1 MISREFFLKIFD
13 ERFVKVTG
21 VIKGLVSPTPIE
33 FKDDVMLQNKLK
45 PHVLAILGMFCISS
59 HAHAENKAE
68 AMELGTVEVVGT
80 TPLASVGLPLDQVPA
95 NIQAATGKSI
105 DEQRSLNLS
114 EFMDSNLGSVTVNDT
129 VSNPYQPDVIFR
141 GFTASPLLGTP
152 QGLSVFVDGVRVNEP
167 FGDIVNWDLIPS
179 NAISNINL
187 IPGSNPLF
195 GLNTLGGALSVH
207 TKSGA
212 ENPGTSATLSGGSW
226 GRRAFEFETGGVIK
240 DKNLDY
246 FVAGNLFNEDG
257 WRDYSKSE
265 VKQIF
270 SKVGWQDE
278 KSNLD
283 LTLSLADNR
292 INGIQG
298 LPLEQLY
305 NRRQAYSVPD
315 HINNQMEMIALN
327 GSHFISDNKLISGN
341 VYFRHVEA
349 NGFNSNVNNN
359 YNTSVPITDSN
370 YDSVT
375 ASNVITKTNTDGF
388 GGALQM
394 TLLNDLIGHK
404 NQFTG
409 GLSADFGRA
418 TFKSDTQKADIIGIT
433 TVSIPG
439 NDPLSTVRL
448 KAKNDYYGLYG
459 TDTFSIT
466 DKLHMTMSGRYNVAI
481 VDLKGDSLSAS
492 DTTLVPGDLSGH
504 HVYQRFNPAIGL
516 NFNPTKSLSFFGGY
530 NEGMRAPSPV
540 ELSCADPA
548 HPCALPNA
556 FGGDPHLDA
565 VVSKTWEGGVRGHL
579 LENLNWNIGLFRTEN
594 NNDIQFMAT
603 NTSGN
608 GYFQNVGKTL
618 RQGVEMGMS
627 GKADKLT
634 FQANYSYVDATFET
648 PFEAV
653 SSSNSEAVVSAN
665 GPGLIQV
672 SKGNQIP
679 GIPHH
684 TLKLRLGYEI
694 TPNWTVGSNVITT
707 SSRYARGDEN
717 NQDSHG
723 QIPGHIVVNLD
734 SHYSI
739 NDNWK
744 LFAKVQNL
752 FDRNYATF
760 GQLGVNEF
768 GRGGAWN
775 NDPAAWNNTQ
785 FQTPGAP
792 RAAWVGVTYEFG
804 RSKSASA
811 KVDND

>member
-1 MISREFFLKIFD
+1 MLH
-13 ERFVKVTG
+13 VKFKPVLLAVLSALVT
-21 VIKGLVSPTPIE
+21 VST
-33 FKDDVMLQNKLK
+33 
-45 PHVLAILGMFCISS
+45 
-59 HAHAENKAE
+59 AHAENKAE
-68 AMELGTVEVVGT
+68 AMELGTVEVFGT
-80 TPLASVGLPLDQVPA
+80 TPLPSVGLPLDQVPA
-95 NIQAATGKSI
+95 NVQAAAGRDI
-105 DEQRSLNLS
+105 NEQRSLNLS

-226 GRRAFEFETGGVIK
+226 GRRALEFETGGVVK

-246 FVAGNLFNEDG
+246 FIAGNFFNEDG

-270 SKVGWQDE
+270 SKVGWQDD

-305 NRRQAYSVPD
+305 NRTQAYSVPD

-327 GSHFISDNKLISGN
+327 GSHFISDDKLVSGN

-359 YNTSVPITDSN
+359 YDGSTDL
-370 YDSVT
+370 VK
-375 ASNVITKTNTDGF
+375 ASNVVTKTDTDGF

-409 GLSADFGRA
+409 GVSADFGR
-418 TFKSDTQKADIIGIT
+418 TKFNSDTQNADIIGIT
-433 TVSIPG
+433 TVSSQPLDI
-439 NDPLSTVRL
+439 LSTVRL
-448 KAKNDYYGLYG
+448 KADNDYYGLYG

-466 DKLHMTMSGRYNVAI
+466 DKLHVTMSGRYNVAI

-492 DTTLVPGDLSGH
+492 DNSLVQGNLDGH

-516 NFNPTKSLSFFGGY
+516 NFNPTTSLSFFGGY

-556 FGGDPHLDA
+556 FGGDPHLEA
-565 VVSKTWEGGVRGHL
+565 VVSKTWEGGVRGRL
-579 LENLNWNIGLFRTEN
+579 MKNVNWNVGLFRTEN

-618 RQGVEMGMS
+618 RQGIEMGMS
-627 GKADKLT
+627 SKADKLS
-634 FQANYSYVDATFET
+634 FQANYSCVDATFET

-653 SSSNSEAVVSAN
+653 SSSNSEAVAAVLN

-672 SKGNQIP
+672 NKGNRIP
-679 GIPHH
+679 GVPHH
-684 TLKLRLGYEI
+684 TFKLRIGYEI
-694 TPNWTVGSNVITT
+694 TPSWTVGSNIITT

-717 NQDSHG
+717 NQDVHG
-723 QIPGHIVVNLD
+723 KIPGYSVVNLD

-739 NDNWK
+739 NENWK

-768 GRGGAWN
+768 GRGGTWN
-775 NDPAAWNNTQ
+775 NDPSAWNNTQ

-792 RAAWVGVTYEFG
+792 RAGWIGITYEFDKPKT
-804 RSKSASA
+804 SST
-811 KVDND
+811 KVDLD

>member
-1 MISREFFLKIFD
+1 MLH
-13 ERFVKVTG
+13 VKFKPVLLAVLSALVT
-21 VIKGLVSPTPIE
+21 VST
-33 FKDDVMLQNKLK
+33 
-45 PHVLAILGMFCISS
+45 
-59 HAHAENKAE
+59 AHAENKAE
-68 AMELGTVEVVGT
+68 AMELGTVEVFGT
-80 TPLASVGLPLDQVPA
+80 TPLPSVGLPLDQVPA
-95 NIQAATGKSI
+95 NVQAAAGRDI
-105 DEQRSLNLS
+105 NEQRSLNLS

-226 GRRAFEFETGGVIK
+226 GRRALEFETGGVVK

-246 FVAGNLFNEDG
+246 FIAGNFFNEDG

-270 SKVGWQDE
+270 SKVGWQDD

-305 NRRQAYSVPD
+305 NRTQAYSVPD

-327 GSHFISDNKLISGN
+327 GSHFISDDKLVSGN

-359 YNTSVPITDSN
+359 YDGSTDL
-370 YDSVT
+370 VK
-375 ASNVITKTNTDGF
+375 ASNVVTKTDTDGF

-409 GLSADFGRA
+409 GVSADFGR
-418 TFKSDTQKADIIGIT
+418 TKFNSDTQNADIIGIT
-433 TVSIPG
+433 TVSSQPLDI
-439 NDPLSTVRL
+439 LSTVRL
-448 KAKNDYYGLYG
+448 KADNDYYGLYG

-466 DKLHMTMSGRYNVAI
+466 DKLHVTMSGRYNVAI

-492 DTTLVPGDLSGH
+492 DNSLVQGNLDGH

-516 NFNPTKSLSFFGGY
+516 NFNPTTSLSFFGGY

-556 FGGDPHLDA
+556 FGGDPHLEA
-565 VVSKTWEGGVRGHL
+565 VVSKTWEGGVRGRL
-579 LENLNWNIGLFRTEN
+579 KKNVNWNVGLFRTEN

-618 RQGVEMGMS
+618 RQGIEMGMS
-627 GKADKLT
+627 SKADKLS
-634 FQANYSYVDATFET
+634 FQANYSCVDATFET

-653 SSSNSEAVVSAN
+653 SSSNSEAVAAVLN

-672 SKGNQIP
+672 NKGNRIP
-679 GIPHH
+679 GVPHH
-684 TLKLRLGYEI
+684 TFKLRIGYEI
-694 TPNWTVGSNVITT
+694 TPSWTVGSNIITT

-717 NQDSHG
+717 NQDVHG
-723 QIPGHIVVNLD
+723 KIPGYSVVNLD

-739 NDNWK
+739 NENWK

-768 GRGGAWN
+768 GRGGTWN
-775 NDPAAWNNTQ
+775 NDPSAWNNTQ

-792 RAAWVGVTYEFG
+792 RAGWIGITYEFDKPKT
-804 RSKSASA
+804 SST
-811 KVDND
+811 KVDLD

>member
-1 MISREFFLKIFD
+1 MA
-13 ERFVKVTG
+13 
-21 VIKGLVSPTPIE
+21 TPCS
-33 FKDDVMLQNKLK
+33 LK
-45 PHVLAILGMFCISS
+45 PKLILLAILTTYAMPQM
-59 HAHAENKAE
+59 ATAENKAE
-68 AMELGTVEVVGT
+68 VLELNKIEVVGT
-80 TPLASVGLPLDQVPA
+80 TPLPSMGLPLNQVPA
-95 NIQAATGKSI
+95 NIQAATGQSI
-105 DEQRSLNLS
+105 NEQRALNLS

-152 QGLSVFVDGVRVNEP
+152 QGLSVFVDGVRVNES

-207 TKSGA
+207 TKSGT

-226 GRRAFEFETGGVIK
+226 GRRAFEFETGGVVE
-240 DKNLDY
+240 DKNIDY
-246 FVAGNLFNEDG
+246 FIAGNFFNEDG

-270 SKVGWQDE
+270 SKVGWQDD

-283 LTLSLADNR
+283 LSLSLADNK

-305 NRRQAYSVPD
+305 NPSQAYSVPD

-327 GSHFISDNKLISGN
+327 GSHFISDDKLLAGN
-341 VYFRHVEA
+341 VYYRHMVA

-359 YNTSVPITDSN
+359 YDPPINDP
-370 YDSVT
+370 VA
-375 ASNVITKTNTDGF
+375 ASNVVTKTDTDGF

-394 TLLNDLIGHK
+394 TLLKDLIGHK

-409 GLSADFGRA
+409 GLSADFGR
-418 TFKSDTQKADIIGIT
+418 TNFTSDTQNASIVGIT
-433 TVSIPG
+433 TVSNQPL
-439 NDPLSTVRL
+439 DVLSTVRL
-448 KAKNDYYGLYG
+448 KANNDYYGLYG

-481 VDLKGDSLSAS
+481 VDLKGDSLTAV
-492 DTTLVPGDLSGH
+492 DPTLAAGDLNGH
-504 HVYQRFNPAIGL
+504 HVYQRFNPAIGF
-516 NFNPTKSLSFFGGY
+516 NFNPTKAINFFGGY

-540 ELSCADPA
+540 ELSCADPT
-548 HPCALPNA
+548 HPCSLPNA
-556 FGGDPHLDA
+556 FGGDPNLQE
-565 VVSKTWEGGVRGHL
+565 VVSKTWEGGARGRVN
-579 LENLNWNIGLFRTEN
+579 ENINWNAGLFRTEN
-594 NNDIQFMAT
+594 SNDIQFIAS

-618 RQGVEMGMS
+618 RQGIELGMN
-627 GKADKLT
+627 GKIDKFS
-634 FQANYSYVDATFET
+634 FQANYSFVDATFQT
-648 PFEAV
+648 PFTEFSSAN
-653 SSSNSEAVVSAN
+653 SSSDPNN
-665 GPGLIQV
+665 GSISV
-672 SKGNQIP
+672 NKGNHIP
-679 GIPHH
+679 GVPQN
-684 TLKLRLGYEI
+684 TFKVRLGYEI
-694 TPNWTVGSNVITT
+694 TQSWTIGSNVITT

-723 QIPGHIVVNLD
+723 QIPGYTVVNLD
-734 SHYSI
+734 THYSI
-739 NDNWK
+739 NQSWK
-744 LFAKVQNL
+744 FFAKVQNL

-768 GRGGAWN
+768 GGGGAWN
-775 NDPAAWNNTQ
+775 GSPGAWNNTQ
-785 FQTPGAP
+785 FLTPGAP
-792 RAAWVGVTYEFG
+792 RAAWIGVTYEFDKPKIG
-804 RSKSASA
+804 SS
-811 KVDND
+811 KVDLD

>member
-1 MISREFFLKIFD
+1 MLH
-13 ERFVKVTG
+13 VKFKPVLLAVLSALVT
-21 VIKGLVSPTPIE
+21 VST
-33 FKDDVMLQNKLK
+33 
-45 PHVLAILGMFCISS
+45 
-59 HAHAENKAE
+59 AHAENKAE
-68 AMELGTVEVVGT
+68 AMELGTVEVFGT
-80 TPLASVGLPLDQVPA
+80 TPLPSVGLPLDQVPA
-95 NIQAATGKSI
+95 NVQAAAGRDI
-105 DEQRSLNLS
+105 NEQRSLNLS

-226 GRRAFEFETGGVIK
+226 GRRALEFETGGVVK

-246 FVAGNLFNEDG
+246 FIAGNFFNEDG

-270 SKVGWQDE
+270 SKVGWQDD

-305 NRRQAYSVPD
+305 NRTQAYSVPD

-327 GSHFISDNKLISGN
+327 GSHFISDDKLVSGN

-359 YNTSVPITDSN
+359 YDGSTDL
-370 YDSVT
+370 VK
-375 ASNVITKTNTDGF
+375 ASNVVTKTDTDGF

-409 GLSADFGRA
+409 GVSADFGR
-418 TFKSDTQKADIIGIT
+418 TKFNSDTQNADIIGIT
-433 TVSIPG
+433 TVSSQPLDI
-439 NDPLSTVRL
+439 LSTVRL
-448 KAKNDYYGLYG
+448 KADNDYYGLYG

-466 DKLHMTMSGRYNVAI
+466 DKLHVTMSGRYNVAI

-492 DTTLVPGDLSGH
+492 DNSLVQGNLDGH

-516 NFNPTKSLSFFGGY
+516 NFNPTTSLSFFGGY

-556 FGGDPHLDA
+556 FGGDPHLEA
-565 VVSKTWEGGVRGHL
+565 VVSKTWEGGVRGRL
-579 LENLNWNIGLFRTEN
+579 MKNVNWNVGLFRTEN

-618 RQGVEMGMS
+618 RQGIEMGMS
-627 GKADKLT
+627 SKADKLS

-653 SSSNSEAVVSAN
+653 SSSNSEAVAAVLN

-672 SKGNQIP
+672 NKGNRIP
-679 GIPHH
+679 GVPHH
-684 TLKLRLGYEI
+684 TFKLRIGYEI
-694 TPNWTVGSNVITT
+694 TPSWTVGSNIITT

-717 NQDSHG
+717 NQDVHG
-723 QIPGHIVVNLD
+723 KIPGYSVVNLD

-739 NDNWK
+739 NENWK

-768 GRGGAWN
+768 GRGGTWN
-775 NDPAAWNNTQ
+775 NDPSAWNNTQ

-792 RAAWVGVTYEFG
+792 RAGWIGITYEFDKPKT
-804 RSKSASA
+804 SST
-811 KVDND
+811 KVDLD

>member
-1 MISREFFLKIFD
+1 MLH
-13 ERFVKVTG
+13 VKFKSVL
-21 VIKGLVSPTPIE
+21 LV
-33 FKDDVMLQNKLK
+33 
-45 PHVLAILGMFCISS
+45 VLSALFIVSA
-59 HAHAENKAE
+59 AHAENKAE
-68 AMELGTVEVVGT
+68 AMELGTVEVFGT
-80 TPLASVGLPLDQVPA
+80 TPLPSFGLPLEQVPA
-95 NIQAATGKSI
+95 NVQAATGKSI
-105 DEQRSLNLS
+105 NEQRSLNLS

-167 FGDIVNWDLIPS
+167 FGDIVNWDLVPS

-226 GRRAFEFETGGVIK
+226 GRRALEFETGGVVK
-240 DKNLDY
+240 AKNLDY
-246 FVAGNLFNEDG
+246 FIAGNFFNEDG

-270 SKVGWQDE
+270 SKVGWQDD

-305 NRRQAYSVPD
+305 NRTQAYSVPD

-327 GSHFISDNKLISGN
+327 GSHFISDDKLVSGN

-349 NGFNSNVNNN
+349 NGFNSNDLVK
-359 YNTSVPITDSN
+359 
-370 YDSVT
+370 
-375 ASNVITKTNTDGF
+375 ASNVVTKTDTDGF

-409 GLSADFGRA
+409 GVSADFGR
-418 TFKSDTQKADIIGIT
+418 TKFNSDTQNADIIGIT
-433 TVSIPG
+433 TVSSQPLDI
-439 NDPLSTVRL
+439 LSTVRL
-448 KAKNDYYGLYG
+448 KADNDYYGLYG

-466 DKLHMTMSGRYNVAI
+466 DKLHVTMSGRYNVAI

-492 DTTLVPGDLSGH
+492 DNSLVQGNLDGH

-516 NFNPTKSLSFFGGY
+516 NFNPTTSLSFFGGY

-556 FGGDPHLDA
+556 FGGDPHLEA
-565 VVSKTWEGGVRGHL
+565 VVSKTWEGGVRGRL
-579 LENLNWNIGLFRTEN
+579 MKNVNWNVGLFRTEN

-618 RQGVEMGMS
+618 RQGIEMGMS
-627 GKADKLT
+627 SKADKLS

-653 SSSNSEAVVSAN
+653 SSSNSEAVAAVLN

-672 SKGNQIP
+672 NKGNRIP
-679 GIPHH
+679 GVPHH
-684 TLKLRLGYEI
+684 TFKLRIGYEI
-694 TPNWTVGSNVITT
+694 TPSWTVGSNIITT

-717 NQDSHG
+717 NQDVHG
-723 QIPGHIVVNLD
+723 KIPGYSVVNLD

-739 NDNWK
+739 NENWK

-768 GRGGAWN
+768 GRGGTWN
-775 NDPAAWNNTQ
+775 NDPSAWNNTQ

-792 RAAWVGVTYEFG
+792 RAGWIGITYEFDKPKT
-804 RSKSASA
+804 SST
-811 KVDND
+811 KVDLD

>member
-1 MISREFFLKIFD
+1 MSH
-13 ERFVKVTG
+13 VKFKPVLLA
-21 VIKGLVSPTPIE
+21 VLSALVA
-33 FKDDVMLQNKLK
+33 VNL
-45 PHVLAILGMFCISS
+45 
-59 HAHAENKAE
+59 AHAENKAE

-105 DEQRSLNLS
+105 SEQKSLNLS

-207 TKSGA
+207 TKSGT
-212 ENPGTSATLSGGSW
+212 ENSGTSATLLGGSW

-315 HINNQMEMIALN
+315 HINNQMEMMALN
-327 GSHFISDNKLISGN
+327 GSHFISDDKLLAGN

-359 YNTSVPITDSN
+359 YNILVAPSDPN
-370 YDSVT
+370 YDPVV
-375 ASNVITKTNTDGF
+375 ASNVVTKTDTDGF
-388 GGALQM
+388 GGALQL

-404 NQFTG
+404 NRIQLG
-409 GLSADFGRA
+409 GLSADFGRSNF
-418 TFKSDTQKADIIGIT
+418 TSDTQNASIVGIT
-433 TVSIPG
+433 TVSNQPL
-439 NDPLSTVRL
+439 DVLSTVRL
-448 KAKNDYYGLYG
+448 KAENDYYGLYG

-466 DKLHMTMSGRYNVAI
+466 DNLHMTMSGRYNVAI
-481 VDLKGDSLSAS
+481 VDLKGDSLSPT
-492 DTTLVPGDLSGH
+492 DPTLLPGDLNGH
-504 HVYQRFNPAIGL
+504 HVYQRFNPAVGL

-565 VVSKTWEGGVRGHL
+565 VVSKTWEGGVRGRL
-579 LENLNWNIGLFRTEN
+579 MDNVNWNIGLFRTEN

-618 RQGVEMGMS
+618 RQGIELGMN
-627 GKADKLT
+627 GKAAKLS

-648 PFEAV
+648 PFTAM
-653 SSSNSEAVVSAN
+653 SGSNSNLNPVD
-665 GPGLIQV
+665 GLMHV
-672 SKGNQIP
+672 EKGNRIP
-679 GIPHH
+679 GVPQH

-694 TPNWTVGSNVITT
+694 TPSWSVGSNIIAT

-723 QIPGHIVVNLD
+723 QIPGYTVVNLD

-739 NDNWK
+739 SDNWK

-775 NDPAAWNNTQ
+775 GDPNAWSNTQ

-792 RAAWVGVTYEFG
+792 VPLGLV
-804 RSKSASA
+804 
-811 KVDND
+811 

>member
-1 MISREFFLKIFD
+1 MLH
-13 ERFVKVTG
+13 VKFKSVL
-21 VIKGLVSPTPIE
+21 LV
-33 FKDDVMLQNKLK
+33 
-45 PHVLAILGMFCISS
+45 VLSALFIVSA
-59 HAHAENKAE
+59 AHAENKAE
-68 AMELGTVEVVGT
+68 AMELGTVEVFGT
-80 TPLASVGLPLDQVPA
+80 TPLLSVGLPLEQVPA
-95 NIQAATGKSI
+95 NVQAATGKSI
-105 DEQRSLNLS
+105 NEQRSLNLS

-167 FGDIVNWDLIPS
+167 FGDIVNWDLVPS

-226 GRRAFEFETGGVIK
+226 GRRALEFETGGVVK
-240 DKNLDY
+240 AKNLDY
-246 FVAGNLFNEDG
+246 FIAGNFFNEDG

-270 SKVGWQDE
+270 SKVGWQDD

-305 NRRQAYSVPD
+305 NRTQAYSVPD

-327 GSHFISDNKLISGN
+327 GSHFISDDKLVSGN

-359 YNTSVPITDSN
+359 YDGSTDL
-370 YDSVT
+370 VK
-375 ASNVITKTNTDGF
+375 ASNVVTKTDTDGF

-409 GLSADFGRA
+409 GVSADFGR
-418 TFKSDTQKADIIGIT
+418 TKFNSDTQNADIIGIT
-433 TVSIPG
+433 TVSSQPLDI
-439 NDPLSTVRL
+439 LSTVRL
-448 KAKNDYYGLYG
+448 KADNDYYGLYG

-466 DKLHMTMSGRYNVAI
+466 DKLHVTMSGRYNVAI

-492 DTTLVPGDLSGH
+492 DNSLVQGNLDGH

-516 NFNPTKSLSFFGGY
+516 NFNPTTSLSFFGGY

-556 FGGDPHLDA
+556 FGGDPHLEA
-565 VVSKTWEGGVRGHL
+565 VVSKTWEGGVRGRL
-579 LENLNWNIGLFRTEN
+579 MKNVNWNVGLFRTEN
-594 NNDIQFMAT
+594 NNDM
-603 NTSGN
+603 
-608 GYFQNVGKTL
+608 L
-618 RQGVEMGMS
+618 
-627 GKADKLT
+627 
-634 FQANYSYVDATFET
+634 
-648 PFEAV
+648 
-653 SSSNSEAVVSAN
+653 
-665 GPGLIQV
+665 
-672 SKGNQIP
+672 
-679 GIPHH
+679 
-684 TLKLRLGYEI
+684 
-694 TPNWTVGSNVITT
+694 
-707 SSRYARGDEN
+707 
-717 NQDSHG
+717 
-723 QIPGHIVVNLD
+723 
-734 SHYSI
+734 
-739 NDNWK
+739 
-744 LFAKVQNL
+744 
-752 FDRNYATF
+752 
-760 GQLGVNEF
+760 
-768 GRGGAWN
+768 
-775 NDPAAWNNTQ
+775 
-785 FQTPGAP
+785 
-792 RAAWVGVTYEFG
+792 
-804 RSKSASA
+804 
-811 KVDND
+811 

>member
-1 MISREFFLKIFD
+1 
-13 ERFVKVTG
+13 
-21 VIKGLVSPTPIE
+21 
-33 FKDDVMLQNKLK
+33 MLQNKLK

-68 AMELGTVEVVGT
+68 SMELGTVDVVGT

-95 NIQAATGKSI
+95 NIQAATGNSI
-105 DEQRSLNLS
+105 NEQRSLNLT

-226 GRRAFEFETGGVIK
+226 GRRAVEFETGGVVK

-246 FVAGNLFNEDG
+246 FIAGNFFNEDG

-270 SKVGWQDE
+270 SKVGWQDD

-305 NRRQAYSVPD
+305 NRSQAYSVPD

-327 GSHFISDNKLISGN
+327 GSHFISDDKLLAGN
-341 VYFRHVEA
+341 VYFRHVVA

-359 YNTSVPITDSN
+359 YDPNSGPNQDLVK
-370 YDSVT
+370 
-375 ASNVITKTNTDGF
+375 ASNVVTKTDTDGF

-394 TLLNDLIGHK
+394 TLLNDLIEHK

-409 GLSADFGRA
+409 GVSADFGRA
-418 TFKSDTQKADIIGIT
+418 KFNSDTQNADIIGIT
-433 TVSIPG
+433 TVSYQ
-439 NDPLSTVRL
+439 PLDIISTVRL
-448 KAKNDYYGLYG
+448 KADNDYYGLYG

-466 DKLHMTMSGRYNVAI
+466 DKLHMTLSGRYNVAI
-481 VDLKGDSLSAS
+481 VDLKGDSLS
-492 DTTLVPGDLSGH
+492 TGDLDGH
-504 HVYQRFNPAIGL
+504 HVYHRFNPAVGL
-516 NFNPTKSLSFFGGY
+516 NFNPTKTLSFFGGY

-556 FGGDPHLDA
+556 FGGDPNLDA
-565 VVSKTWEGGVRGHL
+565 VVSKTWEGGVRGKL
-579 LENLNWNIGLFRTEN
+579 FENTNWNVGLFRTEN
-594 NNDIQFMAT
+594 SNDIQFIAS
-603 NTSGN
+603 NTSGS

-618 RQGVEMGMS
+618 RQGIELGMN
-627 GKADKLT
+627 GKVDKFS
-634 FQANYSYVDATFET
+634 FQANYSFVDATFQTTFTEFSAANST
-648 PFEAV
+648 
-653 SSSNSEAVVSAN
+653 SNLAN
-665 GPGLIQV
+665 GSLSV
-672 SKGNQIP
+672 NKGNRIP
-679 GIPHH
+679 GIPQH
-684 TLKLRLGYEI
+684 TLKLRLGYEV
-694 TPNWTVGSNVITT
+694 TPSWTVGSNIIST

-723 QIPGHIVVNLD
+723 QISGYTIVNLD

-775 NDPAAWNNTQ
+775 SDPWNNTQ

>member
-1 MISREFFLKIFD
+1 MLH
-13 ERFVKVTG
+13 VKFKPVLLAVLSALVT
-21 VIKGLVSPTPIE
+21 VST
-33 FKDDVMLQNKLK
+33 
-45 PHVLAILGMFCISS
+45 
-59 HAHAENKAE
+59 AHAENKAE
-68 AMELGTVEVVGT
+68 AMELGTVEVFGT
-80 TPLASVGLPLDQVPA
+80 TPLPSVGLPLDQVPA
-95 NIQAATGKSI
+95 NVQAAAGRDI
-105 DEQRSLNLS
+105 NEQRSLNLS
-114 EFMDSNLGSVTVNDT
+114 EFMDSNIGSVTVNDT

-226 GRRAFEFETGGVIK
+226 GRRALEFETGGVVK

-246 FVAGNLFNEDG
+246 FIAGNFFNEDG

-270 SKVGWQDE
+270 SKVGWQDD

-305 NRRQAYSVPD
+305 NRTQAYSVPD

-327 GSHFISDNKLISGN
+327 GSHFISDDKLVSGN

-359 YNTSVPITDSN
+359 YDGSTDL
-370 YDSVT
+370 VK
-375 ASNVITKTNTDGF
+375 ASNVVTKTDTDGF

-409 GLSADFGRA
+409 GVSADFGR
-418 TFKSDTQKADIIGIT
+418 TKFNSDTQNADIIGIT
-433 TVSIPG
+433 TVSSQPLDI
-439 NDPLSTVRL
+439 LSTVRL
-448 KAKNDYYGLYG
+448 KADNDYYGLYG

-466 DKLHMTMSGRYNVAI
+466 DKLHVTMSGRYNVAI

-492 DTTLVPGDLSGH
+492 DNSLVQGNLDGH
-504 HVYQRFNPAIGL
+504 HVHQRFNPAIGL
-516 NFNPTKSLSFFGGY
+516 NFNPTTSLSFFGGY

-556 FGGDPHLDA
+556 FGGDPHLEA
-565 VVSKTWEGGVRGHL
+565 VVSKTWEGGVRGRL
-579 LENLNWNIGLFRTEN
+579 MKNVNWNVGLFRTEN

-618 RQGVEMGMS
+618 RQGIEMGMS
-627 GKADKLT
+627 SKADKLS

-653 SSSNSEAVVSAN
+653 SSSNSEAVAAVLN

-672 SKGNQIP
+672 NKGNRIP
-679 GIPHH
+679 GVPHH
-684 TLKLRLGYEI
+684 TFKLRIGYEI
-694 TPNWTVGSNVITT
+694 TPSWTVGSNIITT

-717 NQDSHG
+717 NQDVHG
-723 QIPGHIVVNLD
+723 KIPGYSVVNLD

-739 NDNWK
+739 NENWK

-768 GRGGAWN
+768 GRGGTWN
-775 NDPAAWNNTQ
+775 NDPSAWNNTQ

-792 RAAWVGVTYEFG
+792 RAGWIGITYEFDKPKT
-804 RSKSASA
+804 SST
-811 KVDND
+811 KVDLD

>member
-1 MISREFFLKIFD
+1 MLH
-13 ERFVKVTG
+13 VKFKSVL
-21 VIKGLVSPTPIE
+21 LV
-33 FKDDVMLQNKLK
+33 
-45 PHVLAILGMFCISS
+45 VLSALFIVSA
-59 HAHAENKAE
+59 AHAENKAE
-68 AMELGTVEVVGT
+68 AMELGTVEVFGT
-80 TPLASVGLPLDQVPA
+80 TPLPSVGLPLEQVPA
-95 NIQAATGKSI
+95 NVQAATGKSI
-105 DEQRSLNLS
+105 NEQRSLNLS

-226 GRRAFEFETGGVIK
+226 GRRALEFETGGVVK

-246 FVAGNLFNEDG
+246 FIAGNFFNEDG

-270 SKVGWQDE
+270 SKVGWQDD

-305 NRRQAYSVPD
+305 NRTQAYSVPD
-315 HINNQMEMIALN
+315 HINNRMEMIALN
-327 GSHFISDNKLISGN
+327 GSHFISDDKLVSGN

-359 YNTSVPITDSN
+359 YDGLTDL
-370 YDSVT
+370 VK
-375 ASNVITKTNTDGF
+375 ASNVVTKTDTDGF

-409 GLSADFGRA
+409 GVSADFGR
-418 TFKSDTQKADIIGIT
+418 TKFNSDTQNADIIGIT
-433 TVSIPG
+433 TVSSQPLDI
-439 NDPLSTVRL
+439 LSTVRL
-448 KAKNDYYGLYG
+448 KADNDYYGLYG

-466 DKLHMTMSGRYNVAI
+466 DKLHVTMSGRYNVAI

-492 DTTLVPGDLSGH
+492 DNSLVQGNLDGH

-516 NFNPTKSLSFFGGY
+516 NFNPTTSLSFFGGY

-556 FGGDPHLDA
+556 FGGDPHLEA
-565 VVSKTWEGGVRGHL
+565 VVSKTWEGGVRGRL
-579 LENLNWNIGLFRTEN
+579 MKNVNWNVGLFRTEN

-618 RQGVEMGMS
+618 RQGIEMGMS
-627 GKADKLT
+627 SKADKLS

-653 SSSNSEAVVSAN
+653 SSSNSEAVAAVLN

-672 SKGNQIP
+672 NKGNRIP
-679 GIPHH
+679 SVPHH
-684 TLKLRLGYEI
+684 TFKLRIGYEI
-694 TPNWTVGSNVITT
+694 TPSWTVGSNIITT

-717 NQDSHG
+717 NQDVHG
-723 QIPGHIVVNLD
+723 KIPGYSVVNLD

-739 NDNWK
+739 NENWK

-768 GRGGAWN
+768 GRGGTWN
-775 NDPAAWNNTQ
+775 NDPSAWNNTQ
-785 FQTPGAP
+785 FQTPGSP
-792 RAAWVGVTYEFG
+792 RAGWIGITYEFDKPKN
-804 RSKSASA
+804 SST
-811 KVDND
+811 KVDLD

>member
-1 MISREFFLKIFD
+1 MLH
-13 ERFVKVTG
+13 VKFKSVL
-21 VIKGLVSPTPIE
+21 LV
-33 FKDDVMLQNKLK
+33 
-45 PHVLAILGMFCISS
+45 VLSALFIVSA
-59 HAHAENKAE
+59 AHAENKAE
-68 AMELGTVEVVGT
+68 AMELGTVEVFGT
-80 TPLASVGLPLDQVPA
+80 TPLPSFGLPLEQVPA
-95 NIQAATGKSI
+95 NVQAATGKSI
-105 DEQRSLNLS
+105 NEQRSLNLS

-167 FGDIVNWDLIPS
+167 FGDIVNWDLVPS

-226 GRRAFEFETGGVIK
+226 GRRALEFETGGVVK

-246 FVAGNLFNEDG
+246 FIAGNFFNEDG

-270 SKVGWQDE
+270 SKVGWQDD

-305 NRRQAYSVPD
+305 NRTQAYSVPD

-327 GSHFISDNKLISGN
+327 GSHFISDDKLVSGN

-359 YNTSVPITDSN
+359 YDGSTDL
-370 YDSVT
+370 VK
-375 ASNVITKTNTDGF
+375 ASNVVTKTDTDGF

-409 GLSADFGRA
+409 GVSADFGR
-418 TFKSDTQKADIIGIT
+418 TKFNSDTQNADIIGIT
-433 TVSIPG
+433 TVSSQPLDI
-439 NDPLSTVRL
+439 LSTVRL
-448 KAKNDYYGLYG
+448 KADNDYYGLYG

-466 DKLHMTMSGRYNVAI
+466 DKLHVTMSGRYNVAI

-492 DTTLVPGDLSGH
+492 DNSLVQGNLDGH

-516 NFNPTKSLSFFGGY
+516 NFNPTTSLSFFGGY

-556 FGGDPHLDA
+556 FGGDPHLEA
-565 VVSKTWEGGVRGHL
+565 VVSKTWEGGVRGRL
-579 LENLNWNIGLFRTEN
+579 MKNVNWNVGLFRTEN

-618 RQGVEMGMS
+618 RQGIEMGMS
-627 GKADKLT
+627 SKADKLS

-653 SSSNSEAVVSAN
+653 SSSNSEAVAAVLN

-672 SKGNQIP
+672 NKGNRIP
-679 GIPHH
+679 GVPHH
-684 TLKLRLGYEI
+684 TFKLRIGYEI
-694 TPNWTVGSNVITT
+694 TPSWTVGSNIITT

-717 NQDSHG
+717 NQDVHG
-723 QIPGHIVVNLD
+723 KIPGYSVVNLD

-739 NDNWK
+739 NENWK

-768 GRGGAWN
+768 GRGGTWN
-775 NDPAAWNNTQ
+775 NDPSAWNNTQ

-792 RAAWVGVTYEFG
+792 RAGWIGITYEFDKPKT
-804 RSKSASA
+804 SST
-811 KVDND
+811 KVDLD

>member
-1 MISREFFLKIFD
+1 
-13 ERFVKVTG
+13 
-21 VIKGLVSPTPIE
+21 
-33 FKDDVMLQNKLK
+33 MLQNKLK
-45 PHVLAILGMFCISS
+45 PHLLAILGVFCISS
-59 HAHAENKAE
+59 HTYAENKAE
-68 AMELGTVEVVGT
+68 SMELGTVDVIGT

-212 ENPGTSATLSGGSW
+212 ENPGTAATLYGGSW

-246 FVAGNLFNEDG
+246 FVAGNLFSEDG

-298 LPLEQLY
+298 LPTEQLY
-305 NRRQAYSVPD
+305 NRSQAYSVPD
-315 HINNQMEMIALN
+315 HINNKMEMIALN
-327 GSHFISDNKLISGN
+327 GSHFISDDKLLAGN

-359 YNTSVPITDSN
+359 YIAGPYDPLNPDTTSQ
-370 YDSVT
+370 
-375 ASNVITKTNTDGF
+375 ASNVVTKTDTDGF

-394 TLLNDLIGHK
+394 TFLNDLIGHK

-409 GLSADFGRA
+409 GLSADFGR
-418 TFKSDTQKADIIGIT
+418 TNFSSDTQNASIVGIT
-433 TVSIPG
+433 TVSNQPL
-439 NDPLSTVRL
+439 DVLSTVRL
-448 KAKNDYYGLYG
+448 KAENDYYGLYG

-466 DKLHMTMSGRYNVAI
+466 DNLHMTMSGRYNVAI
-481 VDLKGDSLSAS
+481 VDLKGDSLSQA
-492 DTTLVPGDLSGH
+492 DTTLLPGDLNGH
-504 HVYQRFNPAIGL
+504 HVYQRFNPAVGL
-516 NFNPTKSLSFFGGY
+516 NFNPTKSISFFGGY

-565 VVSKTWEGGVRGHL
+565 VVSKTWEGGVRGRL

-618 RQGVEMGMS
+618 RQGIELGMN
-627 GKADKLT
+627 GKADKLS

-648 PFEAV
+648 PFEAL
-653 SSSNSEAVVSAN
+653 SSSNSQADGS
-665 GPGLIQV
+665 GLIQV
-672 SKGNQIP
+672 NKRNRIP
-679 GIPHH
+679 GVPQH

-694 TPNWTVGSNVITT
+694 TPSWTVGSNIIAT

-723 QIPGHIVVNLD
+723 QIPGYTVVNLD

-775 NDPAAWNNTQ
+775 SDPAAWNNNAQ

>member
-1 MISREFFLKIFD
+1 MLH
-13 ERFVKVTG
+13 VKFKSVL
-21 VIKGLVSPTPIE
+21 LV
-33 FKDDVMLQNKLK
+33 
-45 PHVLAILGMFCISS
+45 VLSALFIVSA
-59 HAHAENKAE
+59 AHAENKAE
-68 AMELGTVEVVGT
+68 AMELGTVEVFGT
-80 TPLASVGLPLDQVPA
+80 TPLPSVGLPLEQVPA
-95 NIQAATGKSI
+95 NVQAATGKSI
-105 DEQRSLNLS
+105 NEQRSLNLS

-167 FGDIVNWDLIPS
+167 FGDIVNWDLVPS

-226 GRRAFEFETGGVIK
+226 GRRALEFETGGVVK
-240 DKNLDY
+240 AKNLDY
-246 FVAGNLFNEDG
+246 FIAGNFFNEDG

-270 SKVGWQDE
+270 SKVGWQDD

-305 NRRQAYSVPD
+305 NRTQAYSVPD

-327 GSHFISDNKLISGN
+327 GSHFISDDKLVSGN

-359 YNTSVPITDSN
+359 YDGSTDL
-370 YDSVT
+370 VK
-375 ASNVITKTNTDGF
+375 ASNVVTKTDTDGF

-409 GLSADFGRA
+409 GVSADFGR
-418 TFKSDTQKADIIGIT
+418 TKFNSDTQNADIIGIT
-433 TVSIPG
+433 TVSSQPLDI
-439 NDPLSTVRL
+439 LSTVRL
-448 KAKNDYYGLYG
+448 KADNDYYGLYG

-466 DKLHMTMSGRYNVAI
+466 DKLHVTMSGRYNVAI

-492 DTTLVPGDLSGH
+492 DNSLVQGNLDGH

-516 NFNPTKSLSFFGGY
+516 NFNPTTSLSFFGGY

-556 FGGDPHLDA
+556 FGGDPHLEA
-565 VVSKTWEGGVRGHL
+565 VVSKTWEGGVRGRL
-579 LENLNWNIGLFRTEN
+579 MKNVNWNVGLFRTEN

-618 RQGVEMGMS
+618 RQGIEMGMS
-627 GKADKLT
+627 SKADKLS

-653 SSSNSEAVVSAN
+653 SSSNSEAVAAVLN

-672 SKGNQIP
+672 NKGNRIP
-679 GIPHH
+679 GVPHH
-684 TLKLRLGYEI
+684 TFKLRIGYEI
-694 TPNWTVGSNVITT
+694 TPSWTVGSNIITT

-717 NQDSHG
+717 NQDVHG
-723 QIPGHIVVNLD
+723 KIPGYSVVNLD

-739 NDNWK
+739 NENWK

-768 GRGGAWN
+768 GRGGTWN
-775 NDPAAWNNTQ
+775 NDPSAWNNTQ

-792 RAAWVGVTYEFG
+792 RAGWIGITYVFDKPKT
-804 RSKSASA
+804 SST
-811 KVDND
+811 KVDLD

>member
-1 MISREFFLKIFD
+1 MLH
-13 ERFVKVTG
+13 VKFKSVL
-21 VIKGLVSPTPIE
+21 LV
-33 FKDDVMLQNKLK
+33 
-45 PHVLAILGMFCISS
+45 VLSALFIVSA
-59 HAHAENKAE
+59 AHAENKAE
-68 AMELGTVEVVGT
+68 AMELGTVEVFGT
-80 TPLASVGLPLDQVPA
+80 TPLPSFGLPLEQVPA
-95 NIQAATGKSI
+95 NVQAATGKSI
-105 DEQRSLNLS
+105 NEQRSLNLS

-167 FGDIVNWDLIPS
+167 FGDIVNWDLVPS

-226 GRRAFEFETGGVIK
+226 GRRALEFETGGVVK
-240 DKNLDY
+240 AKNLDY
-246 FVAGNLFNEDG
+246 FIAGNFFNEDG

-270 SKVGWQDE
+270 SKVGWQDD

-305 NRRQAYSVPD
+305 NRTQAYSVPD

-327 GSHFISDNKLISGN
+327 GSHFISDDKLVSGN

-359 YNTSVPITDSN
+359 YDGSTDL
-370 YDSVT
+370 VK
-375 ASNVITKTNTDGF
+375 ASNVVTKTDTDGF

-409 GLSADFGRA
+409 GVSADFGR
-418 TFKSDTQKADIIGIT
+418 TKFNSDTQNADIIGIT
-433 TVSIPG
+433 TVSSQPLDI
-439 NDPLSTVRL
+439 LSTVRL
-448 KAKNDYYGLYG
+448 KADNDYYGLYG

-466 DKLHMTMSGRYNVAI
+466 DKLHVTMSGRYNVAI

-492 DTTLVPGDLSGH
+492 DNSLVQGNLDGH

-516 NFNPTKSLSFFGGY
+516 NFNPTTSLSFFGGY

-556 FGGDPHLDA
+556 FGGDPHLEA
-565 VVSKTWEGGVRGHL
+565 VVSKTWEGGVRGRL
-579 LENLNWNIGLFRTEN
+579 MKNVNWNVGLFRTEN

-618 RQGVEMGMS
+618 RQGIEMGMS
-627 GKADKLT
+627 SKADKLS

-653 SSSNSEAVVSAN
+653 SSSNSEAVAAVLN

-672 SKGNQIP
+672 NKGNRIP
-679 GIPHH
+679 GVPHH
-684 TLKLRLGYEI
+684 TFKLRIGYEI
-694 TPNWTVGSNVITT
+694 TPSWTVGSNIITT

-717 NQDSHG
+717 NQDVHG
-723 QIPGHIVVNLD
+723 KIPGYSVVNLD

-739 NDNWK
+739 NENWK

-768 GRGGAWN
+768 GRGGTWN
-775 NDPAAWNNTQ
+775 NDPSAWNNTQ

-792 RAAWVGVTYEFG
+792 RAGWIGITYEFDKPKT
-804 RSKSASA
+804 SST
-811 KVDND
+811 KVDLD

>member
-1 MISREFFLKIFD
+1 
-13 ERFVKVTG
+13 
-21 VIKGLVSPTPIE
+21 
-33 FKDDVMLQNKLK
+33 MLQNKLK
-45 PHVLAILGMFCISS
+45 PHLLAILGVFCISS
-59 HAHAENKAE
+59 HTYAENKAE
-68 AMELGTVEVVGT
+68 SMELGTVDVIGT
-80 TPLASVGLPLDQVPA
+80 TPLASVGLPIDQVPA

-212 ENPGTSATLSGGSW
+212 ENPGTAATLSGGSW

-240 DKNLDY
+240 DKSLDY

-278 KSNLD
+278 ESNLD

-327 GSHFISDNKLISGN
+327 GSHFISDEKLLAGN

-359 YNTSVPITDSN
+359 YDISN
-370 YDSVT
+370 DPVL
-375 ASNVITKTNTDGF
+375 ASNVVTKTDTDGF

-394 TLLNDLIGHK
+394 TFLNDLIGHK

-409 GLSADFGRA
+409 GISADFGRT
-418 TFKSDTQKADIIGIT
+418 TFKSDTQEADIVGIT

-448 KAKNDYYGLYG
+448 KAKNDY
-459 TDTFSIT
+459 
-466 DKLHMTMSGRYNVAI
+466 
-481 VDLKGDSLSAS
+481 
-492 DTTLVPGDLSGH
+492 
-504 HVYQRFNPAIGL
+504 
-516 NFNPTKSLSFFGGY
+516 
-530 NEGMRAPSPV
+530 
-540 ELSCADPA
+540 
-548 HPCALPNA
+548 
-556 FGGDPHLDA
+556 
-565 VVSKTWEGGVRGHL
+565 
-579 LENLNWNIGLFRTEN
+579 
-594 NNDIQFMAT
+594 
-603 NTSGN
+603 
-608 GYFQNVGKTL
+608 
-618 RQGVEMGMS
+618 
-627 GKADKLT
+627 
-634 FQANYSYVDATFET
+634 
-648 PFEAV
+648 
-653 SSSNSEAVVSAN
+653 
-665 GPGLIQV
+665 
-672 SKGNQIP
+672 
-679 GIPHH
+679 
-684 TLKLRLGYEI
+684 
-694 TPNWTVGSNVITT
+694 
-707 SSRYARGDEN
+707 
-717 NQDSHG
+717 
-723 QIPGHIVVNLD
+723 
-734 SHYSI
+734 
-739 NDNWK
+739 
-744 LFAKVQNL
+744 
-752 FDRNYATF
+752 
-760 GQLGVNEF
+760 
-768 GRGGAWN
+768 
-775 NDPAAWNNTQ
+775 
-785 FQTPGAP
+785 
-792 RAAWVGVTYEFG
+792 
-804 RSKSASA
+804 
-811 KVDND
+811 

>member
-1 MISREFFLKIFD
+1 MLY
-13 ERFVKVTG
+13 VKFKSVL
-21 VIKGLVSPTPIE
+21 LV
-33 FKDDVMLQNKLK
+33 
-45 PHVLAILGMFCISS
+45 VLSALFIVSA
-59 HAHAENKAE
+59 AHAENKAE
-68 AMELGTVEVVGT
+68 AMELGTVEVFGT
-80 TPLASVGLPLDQVPA
+80 TPLPSFGLPLEQVPA
-95 NIQAATGKSI
+95 NVQAATGKSI
-105 DEQRSLNLS
+105 NEQRSLNLS

-167 FGDIVNWDLIPS
+167 FGDIVNWDLVPS

-226 GRRAFEFETGGVIK
+226 GRRALEFETGGVVK
-240 DKNLDY
+240 AKNLDY
-246 FVAGNLFNEDG
+246 FIAGNFFNEDG

-270 SKVGWQDE
+270 SKVGWQDD

-305 NRRQAYSVPD
+305 NRTQAYSVPD

-327 GSHFISDNKLISGN
+327 GSHFISDDKLVSGN

-359 YNTSVPITDSN
+359 YDGSTDL
-370 YDSVT
+370 VK
-375 ASNVITKTNTDGF
+375 ASNVVTKTDTDGF

-409 GLSADFGRA
+409 GVSADFGR
-418 TFKSDTQKADIIGIT
+418 TKFNSDTQNADIIGIT
-433 TVSIPG
+433 TVSSQPLDI
-439 NDPLSTVRL
+439 LSTVRL
-448 KAKNDYYGLYG
+448 KADNDYYGLYG

-466 DKLHMTMSGRYNVAI
+466 DKLHVTMSGRYNVAI

-492 DTTLVPGDLSGH
+492 DNLLVQGNLDGH

-516 NFNPTKSLSFFGGY
+516 NFNPTTSLSFFGGY

-556 FGGDPHLDA
+556 FGGDPHLEA
-565 VVSKTWEGGVRGHL
+565 VVSKTWEGGVRGRL
-579 LENLNWNIGLFRTEN
+579 MKNVNWNVGLFRTEN

-618 RQGVEMGMS
+618 RQGIEMGMS
-627 GKADKLT
+627 SKADKLS

-653 SSSNSEAVVSAN
+653 SSSNSEAVAAVLN

-672 SKGNQIP
+672 NKGNRIP
-679 GIPHH
+679 GVPHH
-684 TLKLRLGYEI
+684 TFKLRIGYEI
-694 TPNWTVGSNVITT
+694 TPSWTVGSNIITT

-717 NQDSHG
+717 NQDVHG
-723 QIPGHIVVNLD
+723 KIPGYSVVNLD

-739 NDNWK
+739 NENWK

-768 GRGGAWN
+768 GRGGTWN
-775 NDPAAWNNTQ
+775 NDPSAWNNTQ

-792 RAAWVGVTYEFG
+792 RAGWIGITYEFDKPKT
-804 RSKSASA
+804 SST
-811 KVDND
+811 KVDLD

>member
-1 MISREFFLKIFD
+1 MLC
-13 ERFVKVTG
+13 
-21 VIKGLVSPTPIE
+21 IKNKPVALVVASVFSMAPI
-33 FKDDVMLQNKLK
+33 
-45 PHVLAILGMFCISS
+45 
-59 HAHAENKAE
+59 AHAENKAE

-80 TPLASVGLPLDQVPA
+80 TPLSSVGLPLDQIPA

-105 DEQRSLNLS
+105 NEQRSLNLS

-226 GRRAFEFETGGVIK
+226 GRRAFEFETGGVVK

-270 SKVGWQDE
+270 SKVGWQDD

-298 LPLEQLY
+298 LPIEQLY
-305 NRRQAYSVPD
+305 NRKQAYSVPD

-327 GSHFISDNKLISGN
+327 GSHFISDDKLISGN

-359 YNTSVPITDSN
+359 YDGSTDL
-370 YDSVT
+370 VVAT
-375 ASNVITKTNTDGF
+375 NVITKTNTDGF

-409 GLSADFGRA
+409 GVSADFGR
-418 TFKSDTQKADIIGIT
+418 TKFNSDTQEAEIVGIT
-433 TVSIPG
+433 TVSIPE
-439 NDPLSTVRL
+439 NAPLSTVRL
-448 KAKNDYYGLYG
+448 KAHNDYYGLYG

-481 VDLKGDSLSAS
+481 VDLKGDSLTAGDS
-492 DTTLVPGDLSGH
+492 TLTAGDLNGH

-516 NFNPTKSLSFFGGY
+516 NFNPTKAINFFGGY

-556 FGGDPHLDA
+556 FGGDPNLNA
-565 VVSKTWEGGVRGHL
+565 VVSKTWEGGVRGRL
-579 LENLNWNIGLFRTEN
+579 MESVNWNVGVFRTEN
-594 NNDIQFMAT
+594 SNDIQFMAT

-618 RQGVEMGMS
+618 RQGVEMGMG
-627 GKADKLT
+627 GKADKLS

-648 PFEAV
+648 PFTAM
-653 SSSNSEAVVSAN
+653 SQSNSNLDQVD
-665 GPGLIQV
+665 GLMHV
-672 SKGNQIP
+672 EKGNRIP
-679 GIPHH
+679 GVPHH

-694 TPNWTVGSNVITT
+694 TSSWTVGSNVITT

-717 NQDSHG
+717 NLDSHG
-723 QIPGHIVVNLD
+723 QIPGYTVVNLD

-768 GRGGAWN
+768 GRGATWN
-775 NDPAAWNNTQ
+775 NDPNTWNNTQ

-792 RAAWVGVTYEFG
+792 RAAWVGITYEFG

>member
-1 MISREFFLKIFD
+1 MLH
-13 ERFVKVTG
+13 VKFKSVL
-21 VIKGLVSPTPIE
+21 LV
-33 FKDDVMLQNKLK
+33 
-45 PHVLAILGMFCISS
+45 VLSALFIVSA
-59 HAHAENKAE
+59 AHAENKAE
-68 AMELGTVEVVGT
+68 AMELGTVEVFGT
-80 TPLASVGLPLDQVPA
+80 TPLPSVGLPLEQVPA
-95 NIQAATGKSI
+95 NVQAATGKSI
-105 DEQRSLNLS
+105 NEQRSLNLS

-167 FGDIVNWDLIPS
+167 FGDIVNWDLVPS

-226 GRRAFEFETGGVIK
+226 GRRALEFETGGVVK
-240 DKNLDY
+240 AKNLDY
-246 FVAGNLFNEDG
+246 FIAGNFFNEDG

-270 SKVGWQDE
+270 SKVGWQDD

-305 NRRQAYSVPD
+305 NRTQAYSVPD

-327 GSHFISDNKLISGN
+327 GSHFISDDKLVSGN

-359 YNTSVPITDSN
+359 YDGSTDL
-370 YDSVT
+370 VK
-375 ASNVITKTNTDGF
+375 ASNVVTKTDTDGF

-409 GLSADFGRA
+409 GVSADFGR
-418 TFKSDTQKADIIGIT
+418 TKFNSDTQNADIIGIT
-433 TVSIPG
+433 TVSSQSLDI
-439 NDPLSTVRL
+439 LSTVRL
-448 KAKNDYYGLYG
+448 KADNDYYGLYG

-466 DKLHMTMSGRYNVAI
+466 DKLHVTMSGRYNVAI

-492 DTTLVPGDLSGH
+492 DNSLVQGNLDGH

-516 NFNPTKSLSFFGGY
+516 NFNPTTSLSFFGGY

-556 FGGDPHLDA
+556 FGGDPHLEA
-565 VVSKTWEGGVRGHL
+565 VVSKTWEGGVRGRL
-579 LENLNWNIGLFRTEN
+579 MKNVNWNVGLFRTEN

-618 RQGVEMGMS
+618 RQGIEMGMS
-627 GKADKLT
+627 SKADKLS

-653 SSSNSEAVVSAN
+653 SSSNSEAVAAVLN

-672 SKGNQIP
+672 NKGNRIP
-679 GIPHH
+679 GVPHH
-684 TLKLRLGYEI
+684 TFKLRIGYEI
-694 TPNWTVGSNVITT
+694 TPSWTVGSNIITT

-717 NQDSHG
+717 NQDVHG
-723 QIPGHIVVNLD
+723 KIPGYSVVNLD

-739 NDNWK
+739 NENWK

-768 GRGGAWN
+768 GRGGTWN
-775 NDPAAWNNTQ
+775 NDPSAWNNTQ

-792 RAAWVGVTYEFG
+792 RAGWIGITYEFDKPKT
-804 RSKSASA
+804 SST
-811 KVDND
+811 KVDLD